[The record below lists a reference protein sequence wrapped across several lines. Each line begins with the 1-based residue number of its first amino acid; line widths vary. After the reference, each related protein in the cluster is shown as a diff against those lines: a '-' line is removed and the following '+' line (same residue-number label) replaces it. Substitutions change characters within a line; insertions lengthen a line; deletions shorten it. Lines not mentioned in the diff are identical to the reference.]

1 MTSGGHGLSSVLLK
15 SWHLTSGRLVAVS
28 SLRLASA
35 SLKGLK
41 SEAQR
46 LSIHYSRRNR
56 RIDLYC
62 NTCHCL
68 LYRIISEL
76 VSLGHESTL
85 PLRIKTPIL
94 TAHAVNQTR
103 LVDTPGVEQLKFC
116 GKKTKLRQL
125 SFWALVLAKSSPSKH
140 LKWILINEA
149 NRSIVFADVYKCLK
163 MSTIE
168 FCSPWNLHSHTT
180 FVLKLRSQQCSERHA
195 EQCSKQRSVLALILA
210 DTWWY

>member
-1 MTSGGHGLSSVLLK
+1 MEESADMTSGGHGLSSVLLK

-35 SLKGLK
+35 SLQGPK

-85 PLRIKTPIL
+85 PLRIKTPVLTFRGLGPCWESNASRWHPKRRATQIL
-94 TAHAVNQTR
+94 RKKDKAQAA
-103 LVDTPGVEQLKFC
+103 QL
-116 GKKTKLRQL
+116 L
-125 SFWALVLAKSSPSKH
+125 SFGLSQ
-140 LKWILINEA
+140 
-149 NRSIVFADVYKCLK
+149 VFAKLALK
-163 MSTIE
+163 MNSDQ
-168 FCSPWNLHSHTT
+168 W
-180 FVLKLRSQQCSERHA
+180 SE
-195 EQCSKQRSVLALILA
+195 
-210 DTWWY
+210 